1 MKKRISLILII
12 LTMILILFSFNTAAE
27 EKYLLIHVDGIS
39 SEMFFSELEQGNL
52 PNLAEYFAEEN
63 MIEHGITYFPPST
76 QVVISRIRESKK
88 ISEGEL
94 LDWDRY
100 DEETETGKGKI
111 SVFNEMRSSVDR
123 RARSNFIYGYPAL
136 SNLAPAAMLN
146 LADLIDKYGL
156 VEFYYFSPDT
166 YGHIWGERSQLNK
179 LYQFDRSFGEAAKD
193 FPEDL
198 NIIIYSDHGMVFGEK
213 VSFKD
218 QLLEELDSKIANY
231 SYPNIYLNN
240 NNDQIDKDQLSREI
254 AKNTPLDYVFYQKNE
269 TEIIGYHP
277 QSKITFK
284 SKEDKIAYLYEG
296 ADTFNYYNKGYQGEF
311 LNEDQWLELTYDS
324 YFPFA
329 PYNITA
335 MFKNE
340 FVGDLLTVLNSPKFM
355 GGGYVREGSHLGLT
369 ADSMTVPVL
378 VRGPELEKFYGRD
391 FLRLDSLFEELAI
404 KNYESNTP
412 NKDDNHLSLAFNA
425 LSDGDWILNY
435 DLSPKYRIKFSG
447 ELNSFNEQS
456 LWASYDVYSGYL
468 SRLWLGA
475 GLSNLKRDDSKAMAK
490 MRLELKARNILLEY
504 KNYSS
509 QDSEINF
516 VYSIAD
522 NLALKADRD
531 FDFFGFRYNF

>member
-1 MKKRISLILII
+1 MRKKIFSVLFLMSLILTI
-12 LTMILILFSFNTAAE
+12 FSFTTVAA
-27 EKYLLIHVDGIS
+27 EKYLLIHIDGIS
-39 SEMFFSELEQGNL
+39 SEMFFSELKQNNL

-63 MIEHGITYFPPST
+63 MIKHGLTYFPPST

-123 RARSNFIYGYPAL
+123 RARSNFIYGFPAL

-146 LADLIDKYGL
+146 LPDLIDKYGL
-156 VEFYYFSPDT
+156 VEFYYFSTDT
-166 YGHIWGERSQLNK
+166 YGHIWGESSQLNK
-179 LYQFDRSFGEAAKD
+179 LYQFDRSFGEVAD
-193 FPEDL
+193 NFPEDL

-218 QLLEELDSKIANY
+218 DLLQELDNKIENY

-269 TEIIGYHP
+269 NKIIGYHP
-277 QSKITFK
+277 HSKITFSRK
-284 SKEDKIAYLYEG
+284 GEKIAYQYEG
-296 ADTFNYYNKGYQGEF
+296 EDTFNYYNRGYTGEF
-311 LNEDQWLELTYDS
+311 LNEEEWLELTYDS

-329 PYNITA
+329 PYNINA
-335 MFKNE
+335 IFENE
-340 FVGDLLTVLNSPKFM
+340 FVGDLVTVLNSPKFM
-355 GGGYVREGSHLGLT
+355 GGGYVRKGSHLGLT

-391 FLRLDSLFEELAI
+391 FIRLDSLFEEIDI

-412 NKDDNHLSLAFNA
+412 DKDDNHLTLSFNG
-425 LSDGDWILNY
+425 LSDNDWKINY
-435 DLSPKYRIKFSG
+435 DLSPKYRLKFSG

-456 LWASYDVYSGYL
+456 FWSSYDIYSGYL

-475 GLSNLKRDDSKAMAK
+475 GLSNIDRDNTDAMAK
-490 MRLELKARNILLEY
+490 MRLEIKVNNFLLEY
-504 KNYSS
+504 KNFSS
-509 QDSEINF
+509 QDSKINF
-516 VYSIAD
+516 VYSISN
-522 NLALKADRD
+522 NLALTANRD
-531 FDFFGFRYNF
+531 LEYFGFRYHF